1 MEGEAGTA
9 TTSICWRRHPEVDD
23 RKPVVRTIPYAEFV
37 LEHPDL
43 DPTTLNAEFFPDA
56 VPYAE
61 RSRDRVFYWRPALRD
76 SSPPAIDWSFVYAT
90 THDLVGRSKT
100 AVGIR
105 GLTTE
110 LATGVAIVVDGTA
123 GGDASMAHVRDYET
137 PNLRIIDATPDSI
150 RLAVDGDDV
159 EVAAGGRR
167 RIELS
172 PRIVEVIDED
182 EPEEIAPE
190 LSVRYPGRR
199 EIHHPAPNAS
209 DRLFPSFDLDL
220 TSLSNPLAVPIRNGE
235 LDHVALATDLGVSLE
250 ERPYPERVLWQAFA
264 YTAFDPR
271 RESVPNIGRTD
282 DDHLVVTTR

>member
-9 TTSICWRRHPEVDD
+9 TTSISWRRHPDVDD
-23 RKPVVRTIPYAEFV
+23 RKPVVRTVPYAEFV

-43 DPTTLNAEFFPDA
+43 EPTTLNAEFFPDA

-61 RSRDRVFYWRPALRD
+61 SSRDRVFYWRPALRD
-76 SSPPAIDWSFVYAT
+76 SSPLATDWSFAYAT
-90 THDLVGRSKT
+90 THDLVGRSEIS
-100 AVGIR
+100 VEIR

-123 GGDASMAHVRDYET
+123 GGDASMVHVRDYET
-137 PNLRIIDATPDSI
+137 PTPRIVDVTPDSL
-150 RLAVDGDDV
+150 RLAVNGNDV
-159 EVAAGGRR
+159 EVAAGGRQ

-172 PRIVEVIDED
+172 PRTVEVIDED
-182 EPEEIAPE
+182 ELEEITPE
-190 LSVRYPGRR
+190 LSVRYPGSR

-235 LDHVALATDLGVSLE
+235 LDHIALATDLGVSLE
-250 ERPYPERVLWQAFA
+250 ERAYPERVLWQAFA

-271 RESVPNIGRTD
+271 RESVPDIGRTD
-282 DDHLVVTTR
+282 DDHLVVTAR